1 LVMLIIV
8 GGAKAQAQGFPSAS
22 SSTTGFFS
30 QAVSA
35 VGGFFSQ
42 DLPGAFDNSMPLLF
56 PPYFGGEVHIRPY
69 FFGLVNGEVDVAG
82 IKIDL
87 ETQPGNESQNPLHN
101 YTAIGLSSKGSLVE
115 FMGRFQLS
123 RLSLRAYYNYDLRR
137 IPANYGA
144 VGWMDYRLG
153 LDLDIINS
161 YGVIFGINA
170 DMYESPSLKYNSN
183 SGLATNSPK
192 NSNGDAYFKSV
203 GGTITGNTPITYGIH
218 ASYNPFNS
226 WIVSPTIEFRYQWPY
241 ENRPGQ
247 SLAGNASQ
255 LSQWEYAVG
264 LKLPKTVL
272 GSSGLRFG
280 YRDSILQF
288 AGGQGSDNRSAVI
301 TLQTA
306 GYFGDFVWFY

>member
-1 LVMLIIV
+1 V

-22 SSTTGFFS
+22 SSATGFFS
-30 QAVSA
+30 QTVSA
-35 VGGFFSQ
+35 IGGFFSQ
-42 DLPGAFDNSMPLLF
+42 DLPGAFDNAMPLLF
-56 PPYFGGEVHIRPY
+56 PPYFGGEVHVRPY
-69 FFGLVNGEVDVAG
+69 FFGLVNGEIVLPDG
-82 IKIDL
+82 TKIDL
-87 ETQPGNESQNPLHN
+87 EGRTGNNG
-101 YTAIGLSSKGSLVE
+101 IGLSSKGSLVE

-123 RLSLRAYYNYDLRR
+123 RLSLRAYYNIDLRR
-137 IPANYGA
+137 IPANYGE

-170 DMYESPSLKYNSN
+170 DMFESPYLRYETSPIRP
-183 SGLATNSPK
+183 GLAE
-192 NSNGDAYFKSV
+192 V
-203 GGTITGNTPITYGIH
+203 LGGPGKITGNTPITYGIH
-218 ASYNPFNS
+218 VSYNPFDS
-226 WIVSPTIEFRYQWPY
+226 WIVSPTIEFRYNWPY

-255 LSQWEYAVG
+255 LTQWEYAVG

-288 AGGQGSDNRSAVI
+288 AGAQGSNDRSSVI